1 MSTDGSA
8 AGEELRD
15 RTDPTRFEL
24 YRNRELVG
32 ELVYRHLQPNRYVL
46 LHTEVLPDHRG
57 QGVGSAL
64 VRAALAE
71 IRTRSGTVT
80 AVCSFVVD
88 FLDGNEE
95 FADIIDSRHPGYT
108 DRAAAEAARDQWAQ
122 RQRD

>member
-15 RTDPTRFEL
+15 RTEPTRFEL

-64 VRAALAE
+64 VRAALAQ

-88 FLDGNEE
+88 FLDGNGE
-95 FADIIDSRHPGYT
+95 FADIIDSQHPGYPN
-108 DRAAAEAARDQWAQ
+108 RAAAEAARDRWLQ
-122 RQRD
+122 RQ